1 MKNYQITIGGY
12 KTIHEFVY
20 VWLPRYKYPNYEK
33 YSLHID
39 KACDDSESLRAMF
52 EWKNGTE
59 KRISESKSKVVA
71 SFIGKIQIL
80 KDLKQADTLDWE
92 IFESTFEPHKNS
104 TIWKTFLIHLI
115 QPSLYPIFDQHVYR
129 SYCFFTEGKIKELP
143 KTSKQVYKIYKEQY
157 LPWVLSI
164 SQINS
169 INLSELDRALF
180 SFGKVLKVLTGL
192 SIYGDEFNK
201 SDTV

>member
-12 KTIHEFVY
+12 ETMQEFVSI
-20 VWLPRYKYPNYEK
+20 WSPRYKYPNYEK
-33 YSLHID
+33 YSLHIN
-39 KACDDSESLRAMF
+39 KACDDSKSLRAMF

-59 KRISESKSKVVA
+59 ERISESKSKVVA

-80 KDLKQADTLDWE
+80 KDLKQTDTLDWE

-143 KTSKQVYKIYKEQY
+143 KTSKQVYQIYKVQY
-157 LPWVLSI
+157 LPWITDI
-164 SQINS
+164 SNTEYIPLN
-169 INLSELDRALF
+169 ELDKALF
-180 SFGKVLKVLTGL
+180 AFGKTLKALEGL
-192 SIYGDEFNK
+192 HVFSTRY
-201 SDTV
+201 